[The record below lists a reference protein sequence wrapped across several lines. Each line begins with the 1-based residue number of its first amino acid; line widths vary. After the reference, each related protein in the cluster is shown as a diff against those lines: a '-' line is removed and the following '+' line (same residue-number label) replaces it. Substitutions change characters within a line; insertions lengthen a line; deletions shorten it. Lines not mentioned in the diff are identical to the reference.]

1 MLVLKVNEEEFDLDH
16 VAFVFIDCQNDFI
29 TGTLGDIEAQKA
41 LKVIEDVADIPMKYV
56 YATADTHYDEEY
68 LDSREGQK
76 LPIKHCIINDYE
88 NNGWD
93 LPFKLDRI
101 LSDKINFT
109 KIIKYS
115 FGSLDLPIALKNIE
129 DLECIVF
136 VGFCTDICVIAN
148 VLITQVGF
156 ENEIP
161 IVVIEDGCAG
171 TSPEK
176 HKAALDVMRS
186 CQIDVVSRKDVKVL
200 PMVGSEVFSKE

>member
-1 MLVLKVNEEEFDLDH
+1 MLVLKVNEKEFDLDH

-41 LKVIEDVADIPMKYV
+41 LKVIEDVADIPMKYA

-68 LDSREGQK
+68 LNSREGQK
-76 LPIKHCIINDYE
+76 LPIKHCIIDDYVND
-88 NNGWD
+88 GWD
-93 LPFKLDRI
+93 LHFRLDRV
-101 LSDKINFT
+101 LSDKTIYAKIN
-109 KIIKYS
+109 KHS
-115 FGSLDLPIALKNIE
+115 FGSLVLPAVLKKIE
-129 DLECIVF
+129 NLECIVF
-136 VGFCTDICVIAN
+136 VGFCTDICVISN
-148 VLITQVGF
+148 VLITQAEF

-186 CQIDVVSRKDVKVL
+186 CQIDVVSHDDIEVL
-200 PMVGSEVFSKE
+200 PVVGEVFSKE

>member
-29 TGTLGDIEAQKA
+29 TGTLGNIEAQKA
-41 LKVIEDVADIPMKYV
+41 LKVIEDVADIPMKYA

-88 NNGWD
+88 SNGWD
-93 LPFKLDRI
+93 FPFKLNRT
-101 LSDKINFT
+101 LCNKTVYAKIN
-109 KIIKYS
+109 KYS
-115 FGSLDLPIALKNIE
+115 FGSLNLSAVLKKIE
-129 DLECIVF
+129 NLECIVF
-136 VGFCTDICVIAN
+136 VGFCTDICVISN
-148 VLITQVGF
+148 VLITQAKF

-186 CQIDVVSRKDVKVL
+186 CQIDVVNHDDIEVL
-200 PMVGSEVFSKE
+200 PDVGEVFF